1 MSKKPVHPRYVC
13 IHGHFYQPPR
23 ENPWLGAVEREE
35 SAAPYQDW
43 NERIAAECYAPNAR
57 SRILDDRGKTARISN
72 NYERIS
78 FNFGPTLLSWIAEKA
93 PAVLRGLKFADDRS
107 RPIRGGH
114 GNALAHPYTHVIL
127 PLTEPRDRLTQ
138 IRWGIAAFRHTWGRS
153 PEGMWL
159 PETAVDVKSLEAL
172 AQEGMGFTVLAPHQA
187 RRFRPAG
194 KKEWQEFKQG
204 VNPRRAY
211 WCPLPSGKKIALFFY
226 DGALSHGI
234 AFRDTLSDGEGF
246 ARGLLEAFDPAEP
259 SPQLVHVATDGESY
273 GHHRPFGDMALAYA
287 LHRLENDSRVRL
299 TNYGQ
304 FLELFPPQFEVEIRE
319 NTSWSCAHGIGR
331 WQEDCGCRAG
341 GWGAASAL
349 ACASAGG
356 IGAAEG
362 GSGRAVRGK
371 RISVTHGPLAGP
383 GGLYPGGPGPLSG
396 KSPGFFQ

>member
-1 MSKKPVHPRYVC
+1 
-13 IHGHFYQPPR
+13 
-23 ENPWLGAVEREE
+23 
-35 SAAPYQDW
+35 
-43 NERIAAECYAPNAR
+43 
-57 SRILDDRGKTARISN
+57 
-72 NYERIS
+72 
-78 FNFGPTLLSWIAEKA
+78 
-93 PAVLRGLKFADDRS
+93 
-107 RPIRGGH
+107 
-114 GNALAHPYTHVIL
+114 
-127 PLTEPRDRLTQ
+127 
-138 IRWGIAAFRHTWGRS
+138 
-153 PEGMWL
+153 MWL

-331 WQEDCGCRAG
+331 WQEDRGCRSG
-341 GWGAASAL
+341 GGDQHQRWRAPLREGLERLKEAL
-349 ACASAGG
+349 DELFEEEDLIYSRTPGRPGTPIFGWSWTALRKISRVFSVNRGG
-356 IGAAEG
+356 RETSRRPIGC
-362 GSGRAVRGK
+362 R
-371 RISVTHGPLAGP
+371 P
-383 GGLYPGGPGPLSG
+383 
-396 KSPGFFQ
+396 